1 MKTEK
6 EIEENILTITM
17 KIQKHY
23 PGWSKYLV
31 EMPVSVPDI
40 ENPEINSKNLQD
52 YHNSLLELLDKY
64 VPNQDK
70 N

>member
-1 MKTEK
+1 
-6 EIEENILTITM
+6 
-17 KIQKHY
+17 
-23 PGWSKYLV
+23 
-31 EMPVSVPDI
+31 MPVSVPDI

-64 VPNQDK
+64 VPNHDK